1 MKKIMCLVLCVVMC
15 VSIFNINNE
24 DVTASQKSNMKK
36 VLKYYKAKKYKKS
49 RKYAKKLPRYANE
62 KCVRNIS
69 KKMKRAYNAKFNK
82 LGKKAEA
89 SFFTDVNNDKKAD
102 MLVLYGTCEADYT
115 IRLYMYKNGKV
126 VYKAKTGGGHSTFK
140 AYPNHKGFI
149 RHYGHMGYESLSV
162 IKYKHGKLVEKM
174 YGSRDVGNGSYL
186 KLGCMLKTQRSK
198 Y

>member
-1 MKKIMCLVLCVVMC
+1 LKRIIFLSLCMLMVI
-15 VSIFNINNE
+15 SIINISNE
-24 DVTASQKSNMKK
+24 KVAASQKSNMKK
-36 VLKYYKAKKYKKS
+36 VLKYYKAKKYKKAK
-49 RKYAKKLPRYANE
+49 KYAKKLPRYANE

-174 YGSRDVGNGSYL
+174 YGSRDVGMGSYL
-186 KLGCMLKTQRSK
+186 QLGCLLRTQRSN

>member
-1 MKKIMCLVLCVVMC
+1 MLMFI
-15 VSIFNINNE
+15 SITNISNE
-24 DVTASQKSNMKK
+24 NVAASQRSNMKK
-36 VLKYYKAKKYKKS
+36 VLKCYKAKNYKKA
-49 RKYAKKLPRYANE
+49 RKFAKKLPKYANE

-162 IKYKHGKLVEKM
+162 IKYKRGKLVEKI

>member
-1 MKKIMCLVLCVVMC
+1 MLMII
-15 VSIFNINNE
+15 SIINISNE
-24 DVTASQKSNMKK
+24 KVAASQKSNMKK
-36 VLKYYKAKKYKKS
+36 VLKYYKAKKYKKAK
-49 RKYAKKLPRYANE
+49 KYAKKLPRYANE

-82 LGKKAEA
+82 LGKKAET